1 MKFTRSIRYAVTLV
15 IIVVVYG
22 LAGTSDYND
31 KVAYDE
37 FKNEMI
43 ERDIWLK

>member
-1 MKFTRSIRYAVTLV
+1 MMKRLSQAVLFAAV
-15 IIVVVYG
+15 FIVYG

-31 KVAYDE
+31 AVAYDE

-43 ERDIWLK
+43 KNEVWPK